1 MINRRFKRLLYF
13 VLEFVAIG
21 IDMTF
26 SIYYSFFILSTVIG
40 FELLYEDKKL
50 TEIPKVQYLLGV
62 VVIPVLVGWML
73 HSS

>member
-21 IDMTF
+21 IDMTS

>member
-13 VLEFVAIG
+13 TLEFVAIG
-21 IDMTF
+21 IDMTS

-62 VVIPVLVGWML
+62 VVILVLVGWML

>member
-21 IDMTF
+21 IDMTS
-26 SIYYSFFILSTVIG
+26 SIYYYFFILSTVIG

-50 TEIPKVQYLLGV
+50 TEIPKTQYLLGV

-73 HSS
+73 HSN

>member
-1 MINRRFKRLLYF
+1 MINRRFMRLLYF
-13 VLEFVAIG
+13 TLEFVAIG
-21 IDMTF
+21 IDMTS

-62 VVIPVLVGWML
+62 VVILVLVGWML

>member
-13 VLEFVAIG
+13 TLEFVAIG
-21 IDMTF
+21 IDMTS

-50 TEIPKVQYLLGV
+50 TEISKTQYLLGV
-62 VVIPVLVGWML
+62 VVIPVLIGWML
-73 HSS
+73 HSN